1 MITLPR
7 LFTELTAAM
16 VKNTNALFDFAVV
29 DKGQDVSIP
38 QLEFLAAMG
47 DARPNGL
54 FFAGNLG

>member
-1 MITLPR
+1 
-7 LFTELTAAM
+7 M
-16 VKNTNALFDFAVV
+16 VKNTNALFDFAVLDEV
-29 DKGQDVSIP
+29 QDVSIR